1 MIRSLTC
8 ATILVGVA
16 LIPPAYAANCEADA
30 RAAMLDF
37 AHPVPMRQ
45 DVTTEMAG
53 QTIKSAALSTPE
65 RRGMSLDA
73 NGNPVSLWD
82 GGRFYTTTDAGTTW
96 SLLSEQ
102 SAEDLAARDAN
113 FQKQADKA
121 RDIACDY
128 NIDLDGKTV
137 HRFSLAYEM
146 IPSGTPVESTY
157 WVDAQNGFPWQVVHA
172 FGGANPSTI
181 TQRNSPEPD
190 LQIPVP
196 DR

>member
-1 MIRSLTC
+1 MIKRL
-8 ATILVGVA
+8 AWVPILVGAA
-16 LIPPAYAANCEADA
+16 LVPSARAADCEADA

-53 QTIKSAALSTPE
+53 QQIKSAALSTPD
-65 RRGMSLDA
+65 RRGMALDA

-82 GGRFYTTTDAGTTW
+82 GGRFYTTTDGGTTW
-96 SLLSEQ
+96 SLLQEQ
-102 SAEDLAARDAN
+102 SAEVLAAQDAN
-113 FQKQADKA
+113 FKKQADQA
-121 RDIACDY
+121 RDSACEYDV
-128 NIDLDGKTV
+128 DLEGKAV